1 MTSPR
6 LYEVSGKTAVFNLQE
21 PQMITFSRTGTLR
34 SRLSAAVALG
44 ALAFMSAGAQ
54 AAAPDEITVSAPNVK
69 TVGRDEATGAPIQD
83 ITENASIKYDPVT
96 LTTNSGV
103 ALLKDSVLEAA
114 LKVCN
119 SITFSMSDEDD
130 GTCVRDAVKSAQTQV
145 DAAVARARS
154 TANG

>member
-1 MTSPR
+1 
-6 LYEVSGKTAVFNLQE
+6 
-21 PQMITFSRTGTLR
+21 MISFSRIAALR
-34 SRLSAAVALG
+34 SRLPAVVVLG

-54 AAAPDEITVSAPNVK
+54 AADPDEITVSAPNVK

-103 ALLKDSVLEAA
+103 ALLKDSVFEAS

-119 SITFSMSDEDD
+119 SITLTMSDDD
-130 GTCVRDAVKSAQTQV
+130 GDTCVRNAVKSAQAQV
-145 DAAVARARS
+145 DQAIARARS
-154 TANG
+154 TATG